1 MFEKVRSK
9 IIIEIALLIII
20 EIAFI
25 ISSSAILVYF
35 QSNDSSL
42 GNSINIAGKNRY
54 LTANLF
60 FETQKYVDSPSSS
73 NLQSLKNAMN
83 NLDSNIL
90 ALKQGGIISG
100 INVTPLQQEFSNLWN
115 TIDEKW
121 QNYKAFIMNNVIE
134 TKPKLTSQSV
144 KAELE
149 SKGRSLIS
157 SSDLLVVDLGK
168 TTERNSKNLILLEIA
183 LGILNIGILMLI
195 LYLVRRILRPIFAL
209 TAATAE
215 VKKGNLNVS
224 VKEKGSDELSILSRS
239 FNSMMNSIKNY
250 IKTQNE
256 LSERLEKTNEQLKT
270 SNRLKEEFV
279 NIAAHEL
286 RTPIQPIL
294 SLSQIIRP
302 KVDLEQQ
309 ELLDIVIRN
318 SKRLQH
324 LTEDLLD
331 VTKIESNSLKL
342 NIEQFDLIEVIADV
356 VKDYRSEIE
365 KSNTK
370 ISVLYE
376 PSNGIIML
384 EADRSRVNQVISNLL
399 GNAIKFTKQ
408 GEITI
413 NVYRPKS
420 NKNNQ
425 VGVSMIDNGSGINPE
440 IFPRLFTKFV
450 TMSDQG
456 TGLGLFV
463 SKSIIEAHGGKMW
476 AENRNTDGGKG
487 AKFTF
492 VLPITNKLS
501 NNFDKQI
508 KNAAS

>member
-1 MFEKVRSK
+1 M
-9 IIIEIALLIII
+9 
-20 EIAFI
+20 
-25 ISSSAILVYF
+25 
-35 QSNDSSL
+35 
-42 GNSINIAGKNRY
+42 
-54 LTANLF
+54 
-60 FETQKYVDSPSSS
+60 
-73 NLQSLKNAMN
+73 
-83 NLDSNIL
+83 
-90 ALKQGGIISG
+90 
-100 INVTPLQQEFSNLWN
+100 
-115 TIDEKW
+115 
-121 QNYKAFIMNNVIE
+121 
-134 TKPKLTSQSV
+134 
-144 KAELE
+144 
-149 SKGRSLIS
+149 
-157 SSDLLVVDLGK
+157 DLGK
-168 TTERNSKNLILLEIA
+168 TTERNSKNLILLEIV
-183 LGILNIGILMLI
+183 LGILNISILMLI

-224 VKEKGSDELSILSRS
+224 VKEKGIDELSILSRS

-270 SNRLKEEFV
+270 SSRLKEEFV

-294 SLSQIIRP
+294 SLSEIIRP
-302 KVDLEQQ
+302 NVNLEQQ
-309 ELLDIVIRN
+309 ELLDIIIRN

-342 NIEQFDLIEVIADV
+342 NIEQFDLIEIISDV

-365 KSNTK
+365 KSNTRIK
-370 ISVLYE
+370 VLYE
-376 PSNGIIML
+376 HSDGIIML
-384 EADRSRVNQVISNLL
+384 EADRSRVSQVISNLL

-413 NVYRPKS
+413 NVYRPRS
-420 NKNNQ
+420 DKNNQ
-425 VGVSMIDNGSGINPE
+425 VGVSVIDNGSGINPE
-440 IFPRLFTKFV
+440 IFPRLFMKFV